1 MHGMKPAG
9 RIDVLHLFPDERAEL
24 LDVLRS
30 LRQDEWAAST
40 ACAGWSVKDVAAH
53 LIADDFGRLSRS
65 RDGHRV
71 SWIDAPSFDD
81 LVAAIN
87 AQNEQ
92 WVDAMRRLSPRVVT
106 DLLELSGVQT
116 QAFFETLDLD
126 AMNGRVDWIGP
137 DPAPVWVDLAREY
150 TERWA
155 HQQQIRDGARRPGLY
170 APRLFAPVLDAYM
183 RGVPRAYAGVD
194 APEGT
199 QVLVEITGDA
209 GGRWSVVRRAGAW
222 GLYVGGGARSAATVT
237 LDQETAWRLFTKG
250 ITPVVA
256 RSRAAISDDVSLGE
270 RVLDAVSVLA

>member
-1 MHGMKPAG
+1 MEPAG
-9 RIDVLHLFPDERAEL
+9 RIHVLHLFPEERAAL

-30 LRQDEWAAST
+30 LSPDEWGAPT

-65 RDGHRV
+65 RDDGYRV

-92 WVDAMRRLSPRVVT
+92 WVDAMRRLSPRVIT
-106 DLLELSGVQT
+106 DLLELAGAQS

-126 AMNGRVDWIGP
+126 ALNGPVDWIGP

-155 HQQQIRDGARRPGLY
+155 HQQQIRDGAGRPGLY
-170 APRLFAPVLDAYM
+170 EPRLFAPVLDAYV
-183 RGVPRAYAGVD
+183 RALPRAFAGVD
-194 APEGT
+194 AAEGT
-199 QVLVEITGDA
+199 QVVVEITGDA
-209 GGRWSVVRRAGAW
+209 GGRWSVVRRDGAW
-222 GLYVGGGARSAATVT
+222 SLYVGGDGPAAATVT

-250 ITPVVA
+250 ITRTVA